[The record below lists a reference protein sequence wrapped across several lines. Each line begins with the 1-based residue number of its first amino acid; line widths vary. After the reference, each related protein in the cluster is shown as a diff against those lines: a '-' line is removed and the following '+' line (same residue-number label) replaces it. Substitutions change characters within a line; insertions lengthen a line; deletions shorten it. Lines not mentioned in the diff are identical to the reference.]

1 MITKKPKKITKKELE
16 RLEKKKNNKLWKEV
30 RQECISRDGGCIIC
44 GSKKGDTYVN
54 KKGKKIKVTLSAHHL
69 IPREIK
75 ELKYDLDNLVTLCPT
90 HHKYSLEISAHR
102 NPLLFHHW
110 MAFNRY
116 DQLDKVLMKLGVIK
130 NEE

>member
-1 MITKKPKKITKKELE
+1 MIIKKPKKITKKELE

-30 RQECISRDGGCIIC
+30 RSQCISRDGGCIIC
-44 GSKKGDTYVN
+44 GSK
-54 KKGKKIKVTLSAHHL
+54 IRMSAHHL

-75 ELKYDLDNLVTLCPT
+75 ELKYDVDNLVTLCPK
-90 HHKYSLEISAHR
+90 HHKFSLEISAHR